1 MCISIPPF
9 PTCGV
14 HGSCEVNTSS
24 CVCVDDGWTQS
35 TEMYFFLED
44 SSFEEKLPCDNNNS
58 VLHFLYTMNFLVS
71 FVSLIFHIWVTKNRR
86 KVFKRLIPTFIYLF
100 LSTLSAFIR
109 IIDMNRVL
117 GQDPLFNTM
126 VFISTFPF
134 DIATVFFFSQYVRHI
149 VLNRF
154 PLLEKL
160 AEPRFKVINL
170 FSIICYFL
178 AVAILI
184 EGLSFPFVSFP
195 VANKLFRHMCAQ
207 RLVISAIYTF
217 CIFYIFGFL
226 HSDIK
231 SILEGKKYETDL
243 DMETT
248 IKLRRLLP
256 VLNGN
261 KHKVLLAQMI
271 LAPVWALPLAS
282 RFGYTI
288 IKYWIPF
295 LQTAWALFTLIVIQ
309 NQVRYILNRRKKFA
323 KVVDVKDLL
332 K

>member
-1 MCISIPPF
+1 LS
-9 PTCGV
+9 
-14 HGSCEVNTSS
+14 
-24 CVCVDDGWTQS
+24 
-35 TEMYFFLED
+35 
-44 SSFEEKLPCDNNNS
+44 
-58 VLHFLYTMNFLVS
+58 
-71 FVSLIFHIWVTKNRR
+71 
-86 KVFKRLIPTFIYLF
+86 YL
-100 LSTLSAFIR
+100 
-109 IIDMNRVL
+109 
-117 GQDPLFNTM
+117 
-126 VFISTFPF
+126 
-134 DIATVFFFSQYVRHI
+134 
-149 VLNRF
+149 
-154 PLLEKL
+154 
-160 AEPRFKVINL
+160 
-170 FSIICYFL
+170 
-178 AVAILI
+178 
-184 EGLSFPFVSFP
+184 
-195 VANKLFRHMCAQ
+195 
-207 RLVISAIYTF
+207 
-217 CIFYIFGFL
+217 YIFGFL